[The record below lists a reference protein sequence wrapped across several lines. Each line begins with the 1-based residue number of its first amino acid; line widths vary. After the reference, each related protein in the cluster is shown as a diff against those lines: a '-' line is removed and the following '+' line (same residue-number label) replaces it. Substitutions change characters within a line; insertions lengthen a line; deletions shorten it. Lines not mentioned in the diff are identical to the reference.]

1 MEDDD
6 LQKIRQARLQQLQQ
20 EQGASGGGGGGQ
32 AGQQDAQREAEA
44 EARKSMLTQIL
55 TPEANDR
62 LGRIA
67 LVKADRARDLEN
79 RLIMMARAGQ
89 IRQRITDNDL
99 KSMLEGANDGKKEEN
114 KVVFQRRRGVL
125 DDDEDDWDL

>member
-1 MEDDD
+1 MDDDD

-20 EQGASGGGGGGQ
+20 EQGSSGGAQ
-32 AGQQDAQREAEA
+32 SDQQGAQREAET
-44 EARKSMLTQIL
+44 EARKSMLSQIL

-89 IRQRITDNDL
+89 IRQRITDTEL
-99 KSMLEGANDGKKEEN
+99 RGMLESASGAEGKKEEG
-114 KVVFQRRRGVL
+114 KVVFRRRGGGF
-125 DDDEDDWDL
+125 DDDDDDWD